1 MGKKEYFDLFER
13 IVRDIENRRISTD
26 RSRQTVFGTT
36 VEHLEHVVRRI
47 RGNITRIRCWLHLRL
62 KISILLRSTVYF
74 CSTAT

>member
-47 RGNITRIRCWLHLRL
+47 RGNITRIQCWLHLRNS
-62 KISILLRSTVYF
+62 K
-74 CSTAT
+74 